1 MSEKIIT
8 ILLEK
13 NKETQVFEIY
23 GINKKKEKSLIKTLN
38 KDYIKSLKK
47 AEAYA
52 KENSILLSK
61 NHFQYRTK
69 KGGEGISSK
78 VNKHSNTLLD
88 HSFILSPKTDAQ
100 KFAMKIDHNRYLFE
114 RLMKFKPPVKEFIN
128 KGGKL
133 IVGGINELVTKEQY
147 LELVRLKNEEYVPA
161 EFIGEVGKET
171 NGFLK
176 LNEISTVDNK
186 NNIFYTIVI
195 LTFTDINGNIVT
207 FSTKDSGKLKVGEWY
222 NCTYTIKEHVEY
234 VNKKIKKFKYKSNK
248 ATLKRGSNFRQV
260 KVDVA

>member
-8 ILLEK
+8 IFLEK

-23 GINKKKEKSLIKTLN
+23 GINKKKEKSLIEKLN
-38 KDYIKSLKK
+38 KDYINSLKK

-52 KENSILLSK
+52 KKNSILLSK
-61 NHFQYRTK
+61 SHFKYRTK
-69 KGGEGISSK
+69 KSGGGIRSK
-78 VNKHSNTLLD
+78 VNKHRNALLD
-88 HSFILSPKTDAQ
+88 HSFVLSPKTDAQ

-114 RLMKFKPPVKEFIN
+114 RLIKFKPPVKEFIN

-133 IVGGINELVTKEQY
+133 IVGGIKELVTKEQY
-147 LELVRLKNEEYVPA
+147 LELVRLKKEEYVPA
-161 EFIGEVGKET
+161 DFIGEVGKQI

-176 LNEISTVDNK
+176 LNEISTVTNE
-186 NNIFYTIVI
+186 NSTFYSTVI

-207 FSTKDSGKLKVGEWY
+207 FSTKDSYKLKVGEWY
-222 NCTYTIKEHVEY
+222 NCTYTIREHVEY

-248 ATLKRGSNFRQV
+248 ATLKRGSSFRQV